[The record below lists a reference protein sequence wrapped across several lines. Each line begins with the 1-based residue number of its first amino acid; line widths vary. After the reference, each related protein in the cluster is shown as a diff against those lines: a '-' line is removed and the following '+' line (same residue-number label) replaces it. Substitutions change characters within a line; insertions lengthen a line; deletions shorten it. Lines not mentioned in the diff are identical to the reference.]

1 MTNLFRAWVGL
12 LLWVGIDAASAET
25 AKPLTAAQVVGTWKV
40 VGQSDDGSYNFKGT
54 VEIAPVGNVF
64 RVTWKVE
71 TVKSTRC
78 CYAPTAEVTGVGQLA
93 DANFAAGYNQGLIVA
108 RPQPNGTYAVKW
120 FHLSEPYSGFETW
133 SK

>member
-1 MTNLFRAWVGL
+1 MNVIRALAGL
-12 LLWVGIDAASAET
+12 LLLIGVGAASAET
-25 AKPLTAAQVVGTWKV
+25 SKPLTPAQVVGTWKV
-40 VGQSDDGSYNFKGT
+40 AGQSDDGSYHFKGT
-54 VEIAPVGNVF
+54 VEISPVGNVF

-78 CYAPTAEVTGVGQLA
+78 CYAPTAEVTGVGQVA
-93 DANFAAGYNQGLIVA
+93 DANFAVGYTQGLVVA

-133 SK
+133 SR